1 MIENRQLKWEG
12 CQNVRDLGGLR
23 AGRGYKTRWG
33 AAVRSGDPS
42 KLTAAG
48 WACLIAHG
56 IRTIVSLQTA
66 GIPEND
72 LAALPPPSGIATVAV
87 AIEDISDA
95 VFVQQWVDSG
105 LWCTPLY
112 YRDALRRWPQRHA
125 AAITAIARA
134 APGGVLFHC
143 SRGNDRTGIIAMLL
157 LALVGVEPRLIA
169 EDYELSPDPDRDEL
183 LKSQHTSSRAV
194 ILAALAG
201 LDVES
206 YLLAGGLAGSD
217 LETLRQRL
225 LEPL

>member
-1 MIENRQLKWEG
+1 
-12 CQNVRDLGGLR
+12 
-23 AGRGYKTRWG
+23 
-33 AAVRSGDPS
+33 
-42 KLTAAG
+42 
-48 WACLIAHG
+48 
-56 IRTIVSLQTA
+56 
-66 GIPEND
+66 
-72 LAALPPPSGIATVAV
+72 
-87 AIEDISDA
+87 
-95 VFVQQWVDSG
+95 
-105 LWCTPLY
+105 
-112 YRDALRRWPQRHA
+112 
-125 AAITAIARA
+125 
-134 APGGVLFHC
+134 
-143 SRGNDRTGIIAMLL
+143 MLL

>member
-1 MIENRQLKWEG
+1 MIENRKLAWAG

-23 AGRGYKTRWG
+23 ASRGRKTRWG
-33 AAVRSGDPS
+33 AAVRSDDPS
-42 KLTAAG
+42 KLAAAG
-48 WACLIAHG
+48 WACLVAHG
-56 IRTIVSLQTA
+56 IRTIVSLQTV

-87 AIEDISDA
+87 AIEDINDTE
-95 VFVQQWVDSG
+95 FVQKWVDSG

-112 YRDALRRWPQRHA
+112 YRDALQRWPERHA
-125 AAITAIARA
+125 AAMTAIARA

-157 LALVGVEPRLIA
+157 LALVGVEPGLIA

-183 LKSQHTSSRAV
+183 LKIRHTSSRAV

-206 YLLAGGLAGSD
+206 YLLAGRLARSD
-217 LETLRQRL
+217 LAALRQRL